1 LTAAISEEGKEVV
14 LPTRISPS
22 ALSRYLACPKQFLL
36 QDIERL
42 SPREQTTPVLVKGNA
57 VHHTLERF
65 MGLPLDERQP
75 ENLERILRAVW
86 PEHRKPEA
94 FATRDEE
101 ARCGQEAI
109 EMLQRFAESA
119 DLEAMPLV
127 RERWVKVR
135 LGGFEMY
142 GKVDRVDRTRSGG
155 LDLIDYKTGAS
166 TLEGEDLKHQPAVQ
180 VYVLG
185 TEAISTL
192 PVERVRFVYV
202 ALGTEAVWECERE
215 DIEWLGERLA
225 QRLDT
230 LRNDSEFVARPSS
243 ACRFCPVAFHCPDS
257 QHVELEELIPVE
269 GLPF

>member
-1 LTAAISEEGKEVV
+1 MSGATETAAAGIV
-14 LPTRISPS
+14 LPSRISPS
-22 ALSRYLACPKQFLL
+22 GLGRYLECERQFLL

-42 SPREQTTPVLVKGNA
+42 SPREQPTPLLIKGTA

-86 PEHRKPEA
+86 PEHRKTEA

-101 ARCGQEAI
+101 ARCGLEAI
-109 EMLQRFAESA
+109 AMLQRFAETA
-119 DLEAMPLV
+119 DLSVVPLV

-135 LGGFEMY
+135 LRGFEMY
-142 GKVDRVDRTRSGG
+142 GKVDRVDKNRSGG
-155 LDLIDYKTGAS
+155 LDLIDYKTGARVV
-166 TLEGEDLKHQPAVQ
+166 EGDDLKHLPAVQ

-185 TEAISTL
+185 TESVSTL

-202 ALGTEAVWECERE
+202 GLGSESVWECERE
-215 DIEWLGERLA
+215 DIDWLRERLE
-225 QRLDT
+225 QRLERV
-230 LRNDSEFVARPSS
+230 RNDTEFVARPSS
-243 ACRFCPVAFHCPDS
+243 NCRFCPVAFHCPDS
-257 QHVELEELIPVE
+257 QQVELAELIPVE